1 MRNTRIFWP
10 LAATAFL
17 ALLTG
22 TAGAFDAEAERNRL
36 REKYPDALERC
47 SVFEMM
53 DRAKAFQEID
63 AEQDR
68 TVEAEDWGAFERV
81 ARAGIALKT
90 QPEIWYYNLACALSR
105 QGKTGEALTALEQ
118 SVAAGYRDRRHAEED
133 GDLENLHEEARY
145 RELLD
150 VMSVNDRLTSPK
162 PPITV
167 RDGRF
172 MPTEATTDCSTTKD
186 DEHFMADLAITPDR
200 CPIVFMDRNQP
211 VEGAHAGV
219 DPNLGLIQVDY
230 PAEMVKFRQD
240 RGAANFAFHFAN
252 GQGWVP
258 TLAVSDVT
266 GGTYPGSSLFGESVL
281 EDRLWSLGGLCER
294 NVLQLYAAG
303 IDYGVDGLDRFL
315 ANVPVSVNYVGGKK
329 EQEFFVRA
337 IVGAIRALPA
347 RIRDE
352 AVAKGTLV
360 DVVQKLLRMS
370 QKNVK
375 GTADFLTGAA
385 HPPAFFADN
394 IDMDL
399 LLERAAR
406 TARLPPPTPIP
417 LIVKRQRLPL
427 NELEIPDGNPE
438 VREALRVSL
447 VSASTRG
454 HALAFRGL
462 VQTFTYHF
470 KVSSNDEEKKDAGE
484 LVIRVLQGD
493 ADKVRI
499 KPTEDGNAVDIEV
512 DYHPVFEVEDAH
524 GRKMRTTRVDIGFFR
539 KVGDDYSMPHIV
551 SIAFPPHDT
560 RTYDGDGWLLVA
572 DYSRPQIAPTTNFV
586 SSVFTHGFW
595 RDTYRYSD
603 EGGFLG
609 WTRDEPGKEGP
620 GVEWTDAYVAVVER
634 DEQGRPTRLVRPR
647 TYAWE
652 QERPPL
658 DDELYRTW
666 RAWRG
671 ILQQNAEED
680 FPAVSWICAYASTND
695 VKGMV
700 KRIPYQAYSPRR
712 SNRHA
717 DFGTAAN
724 GFSYPLSFE
733 LEDGLNLYKLS
744 AYGTYLTNHELASL
758 KRGTGQRVP
767 ESTPPKKMRFTP
779 RDRPATDALPS
790 PWPDLSD
797 VEHAFATNL
806 VRIPDG
812 AYRFRR
818 MGGDGEAALVSIQGT
833 IRMWN
838 DRVGEEATRR
848 MDALGFPRCTVREL
862 EVALERIKDEEFASN
877 CTAYV
882 QGTDAAFV
890 EARAKA
896 ITGWRLRD
904 NVCLVMSSDG
914 TVAGGMYSGTPRS
927 YCFAR
932 IDTNQVDDTHS
943 LLNLQW
949 TFPTVDMMRT
959 FFRALG
965 RQEEAENDLAVLIYS
980 GAANFFSYD
989 EKDVLDHLNRAAR
1002 RHLPTAF
1009 HNLGVFYDNRK
1020 EPRRAQS
1027 YHRLAGQFQRHID
1040 YADVFTEVYGETNIT
1055 GWVQYLEREVEAERP
1070 EAYFELA
1077 LERMHAANACTGDEA
1092 RKAALTAEAA
1102 SLVRRGGELGDLM
1115 AMGGLALMGGV
1126 IGETNAVAWAQTAVE
1141 TGFATASTH
1150 RALARAYRNGT
1161 GGLAVDARR
1170 AFELLCHAALEL
1182 GDAEAQFELAQCYQ
1196 LGDVP
1201 EGEKDLEVA
1210 MKLYEV
1216 AARQGLLPA
1225 QKVLEELTRP
1235 DSAEE
1240 NATGEGQEREKKPG
1254 EDHP

>member
-1 MRNTRIFWP
+1 MRNTRIFGP
-10 LAATAFL
+10 LAAVAFGV
-17 ALLTG
+17 LLTG

-36 REKYPDALERC
+36 RVKYPDALERC

-133 GDLENLHEEARY
+133 GDLENLRREARY
-145 RELLD
+145 TELLD
-150 VMSVNDRLTSPK
+150 VISVNDRLSSSK

-167 RDGRF
+167 RKGRF
-172 MPTEATTDCSTTKD
+172 VPTEATTDCSTTKY
-186 DEHFMADLAITPDR
+186 DEYFVALLDVMPDR
-200 CPIVFMDRNQP
+200 CPLVFMDRNQP
-211 VEGAHAGV
+211 VEGTHADA
-219 DPNLGLIQVDY
+219 DPNLGLIQMDY

-240 RGAANFAFHFAN
+240 RGAANFSFRFAN
-252 GQGWVP
+252 GEEDIP

-266 GGTYPGSSLFGESVL
+266 GGIYPGSSLFSESVL
-281 EDRLWSLGGLCER
+281 ENRLWSLGRLCER

-303 IDYGVDGLDRFL
+303 YDYGVDGLDRFL
-315 ANVPVSVNYVGGKK
+315 ANIPVSVNYVGGKK

-352 AVAKGTLV
+352 AVAKGILV

-406 TARLPPPTPIP
+406 MIRLPPPTPLP
-417 LIVKRQRLPL
+417 LIDGVVDERRVLPI
-427 NELEIPDGNPE
+427 NELEIPDCHSGGFY
-438 VREALRVSL
+438 
-447 VSASTRG
+447 VSASTWCG
-454 HALAFRGL
+454 HARTFRGL
-462 VQTFTYHF
+462 GQTLHF
-470 KVSSNDEEKKDAGE
+470 NKVTFAKEEKKDAGE
-484 LVIRVLQGD
+484 LVVRVLQGD

-512 DYHPVFEVEDAH
+512 DYHPVFEVEDVH
-524 GRKMRTTRVDIGFFR
+524 GRKIRTTRVDIGFFR
-539 KVGDDYSMPHIV
+539 KVGDDYSIPHIV

-560 RTYDGDGWLLVA
+560 RTYDGKGRLLVA

-603 EGGFLG
+603 KGDFLG
-609 WTRDEPGKEGP
+609 WTRDVPGKEYP
-620 GVEWTDAYVAVVER
+620 GIEWTDAYVAVVER
-634 DEQGRPTRLVRPR
+634 DEHGRPIRLVRPR
-647 TYAWE
+647 IYAWE
-652 QERPPL
+652 QERPM
-658 DDELYRTW
+658 DDNVYG
-666 RAWRG
+666 AWRS
-671 ILQQNAEED
+671 IMLQESEEN
-680 FPAVSWICAYASTND
+680 FPAVSWICAYASTHD

-700 KRIPYQAYSPRR
+700 KRIPYLAYSPRR
-712 SNRHA
+712 FNLYA
-717 DFGTAAN
+717 DFGAATN

-733 LEDGLNLYKLS
+733 LEVGLDQYRLS
-744 AYGTYLTNHELASL
+744 VGGMYLTNQDLARL
-758 KRGTGQRVP
+758 KRGSGQTVP
-767 ESTPPKKMRFTP
+767 MGTLPKKMRFASRRHSGPDT
-779 RDRPATDALPS
+779 LS
-790 PWPDLSD
+790 LPWPDLSD

-806 VRIPDG
+806 VKIPDG
-812 AYRFRR
+812 AYRFQCID
-818 MGGDGEAALVSIQGT
+818 GDGKVALKSIEQT
-833 IRMWN
+833 FRMWN
-838 DRVGEEATRR
+838 GRMSEVATKR
-848 MDALGFPRCTVREL
+848 MDALGFPRCMAHEL
-862 EVALERIKDEEFASN
+862 ELVLEHGMNSEFTSN

-882 QGTDAAFV
+882 QGTDAVFM

-896 ITGWRLRD
+896 ITGWHLQD
-904 NVCLVMSSDG
+904 NVCLVMYSDG
-914 TVAGGMYSGTPRS
+914 TFGSGKFRGAVAREYI
-927 YCFAR
+927 FVR
-932 IDTNQVDDTHS
+932 IDTNQVDNTGP
-943 LLNLQW
+943 LLTLR
-949 TFPTVDMMRT
+949 TFPTVDMMQT

-980 GAANFFSYD
+980 GVANFFSYD

-1002 RHLPTAF
+1002 KHLPTAF
-1009 HNLGVFYDNRK
+1009 YNLGVFYDNRK
-1020 EPRRAQS
+1020 EPRRAQA
-1027 YHRLAGQFQRHID
+1027 YHRLAEQFQRHID
-1040 YADVFTEVYGETNIT
+1040 YANVFTEVYGETNIT

-1077 LERMHAANACTGDEA
+1077 LERMHAANVCTGDEA

-1115 AMGGLALMGGV
+1115 AMGGLALMGGE

-1141 TGFATASTH
+1141 TGFAMASTH
-1150 RALARAYRNGT
+1150 RALARAYRRGT

-1170 AFELLCHAALEL
+1170 AFKLLVDTALEL
-1182 GDAEAQFELAQCYQ
+1182 DDAEAQFELARCYRQ
-1196 LGDVP
+1196 GDVP
-1201 EGEKDLEVA
+1201 GGEKNLEVA
-1210 MKLYEV
+1210 LKLYEM

-1225 QKVLEELTRP
+1225 QKALEELTRP
-1235 DSAEE
+1235 GRTEE

-1254 EDHP
+1254 EVHP

>member
-1 MRNTRIFWP
+1 MRNARIFRP
-10 LAATAFL
+10 LAAVALWGLL
-17 ALLTG
+17 AG
-22 TAGAFDAEAERNRL
+22 TAGAFDAEAEWNRM

-47 SVFEMM
+47 SVFERM
-53 DRAKAFQEID
+53 DKAKAFQEID
-63 AEQDR
+63 AEQHR
-68 TVEAEDWGAFERV
+68 VVEAEDWVAFERV

-105 QGKTGEALTALEQ
+105 QGKIAEALTALEQ
-118 SVAAGYRDRRHAEED
+118 SVAAGYRNRRHAEQD
-133 GDLENLHEEARY
+133 GDLENLRKEARY

-150 VMSVNDRLTSPK
+150 VMSVNDRLSRPK
-162 PPITV
+162 PPITIQN
-167 RDGRF
+167 GRF
-172 MPTEATTDCSTTKD
+172 MPTEATTYCSTTKY
-186 DEHFMADLAITPDR
+186 DEYFVADLAITPDR
-200 CPIVFMDRNQP
+200 CPLVFMDRNQP
-211 VEGAHAGV
+211 IEGTHADA
-219 DPNLGLIQVDY
+219 DPNLGLIQMDY

-240 RGAANFAFHFAN
+240 RGAANFSFRFAN
-252 GQGWVP
+252 GEGYIP

-281 EDRLWSLGGLCER
+281 ADHLFSLDGLCER

-303 IDYGVDGLDRFL
+303 IDYGVDGLDRYL
-315 ANVPVSVNYVGGKK
+315 ANIPLAVNYVGGKK

-337 IVGAIRALPA
+337 IVGTIRALPA
-347 RIRDE
+347 RVRDE
-352 AVAKGTLV
+352 ATAKGILV

-406 TARLPPPTPIP
+406 MVRLPPPTPLP
-417 LIVKRQRLPL
+417 RIVKRQRLPL
-427 NELEIPDGNPE
+427 NELEIPDSNPE

-454 HALAFRGL
+454 YALAFRGL
-462 VQTFTYHF
+462 VQTLRLKATFA
-470 KVSSNDEEKKDAGE
+470 DDEKKDAGE
-484 LVIRVLQGD
+484 LVVRVLQGD

-499 KPTEDGNAVDIEV
+499 KPMEEDGNAFDVEV
-512 DYHPVFEVEDAH
+512 DYHPVFEVKDAH

-586 SSVFTHGFW
+586 ASAFTRGFW

-603 EGGFLG
+603 KGDFLG
-609 WTRDEPGKEGP
+609 WTRDVPGEEGP
-620 GVEWTDAYVAVVER
+620 GVEWTDAYVAVAER

-652 QERPPL
+652 QERPM
-658 DDELYRTW
+658 DDNNMY

-680 FPAVSWICAYASTND
+680 FPAVSWICTYASTND
-695 VKGMV
+695 VKGTV
-700 KRIPYQAYSPRR
+700 KRIPYQAYWPRR
-712 SNRHA
+712 FNRYA
-717 DFGTAAN
+717 DFGTASN

-733 LEDGLNLYKLS
+733 LEDGLNLYRLS
-744 AYGTYLTNHELASL
+744 AYGTYLTNQELANL

-767 ESTPPKKMRFTP
+767 MSTPPKKMRFTP
-779 RDRPATDALPS
+779 RDRSATDALPL

-818 MGGDGEAALVSIQGT
+818 MDGDGEATLVSIQGT
-833 IRMWN
+833 SRMWN
-838 DRVGEEATRR
+838 DRMGEVATRR

-862 EVALERIKDEEFASN
+862 EVALEQIKDEEFASD

-904 NVCLVMSSDG
+904 NVCLIMSSDG
-914 TVAGGMYSGTPRS
+914 TVGAGMYAGKPRT

-932 IDTNQVDDTHS
+932 IDTNQVDNTHS
-943 LLNLQW
+943 LLNLCW
-949 TFPTVDMMRT
+949 AFPTVDMVQT

-980 GAANFFSYD
+980 GAVNFFSYD
-989 EKDVLDHLNRAAR
+989 ENRVLDLLNRAAR
-1002 RHLPTAF
+1002 KHLPTAF

-1020 EPRRAQS
+1020 EARRAQA
-1027 YHRLAGQFQRHID
+1027 YYRLAEQFQRHTD
-1040 YADVFTEVYGETNIT
+1040 YANVFTEVYGETNIT
-1055 GWVQYLEREVEAERP
+1055 GWVQYLVREVKAERP

-1077 LERMHAANACTGDEA
+1077 LERMHAANACTGDKA

-1115 AMGGLALMGGV
+1115 AMGGLALMGGE

-1141 TGFATASTH
+1141 TGFAMASTH
-1150 RALARAYRNGT
+1150 RALARAYRRGT
-1161 GGLAVDARR
+1161 GGLAVNARR
-1170 AFELLCHAALEL
+1170 AFKLLVHAALEL
-1182 GDAEAQFELAQCYQ
+1182 DDADAQFELAQCYRQ
-1196 LGDVP
+1196 GDVP
-1201 EGEKDLEVA
+1201 GGEKDLEVA
-1210 MKLYEV
+1210 LELYES

-1225 QKVLEELTRP
+1225 RKVLEELTRP
-1235 DSAEE
+1235 DNAEE
-1240 NATGEGQEREKKPG
+1240 NATGEGQEREKKHG
-1254 EDHP
+1254 KVHP

>member
-1 MRNTRIFWP
+1 MRNARIFGP
-10 LAATAFL
+10 LAAVALWGLL
-17 ALLTG
+17 AG
-22 TAGAFDAEAERNRL
+22 TAGAFDAEAERNRM

-53 DRAKAFQEID
+53 DKAKAFQEID

-105 QGKTGEALTALEQ
+105 QGKIAEALTALEQ
-118 SVAAGYRDRRHAEED
+118 SGAAGYRDRRHAEED
-133 GDLENLHEEARY
+133 GDLENLRKEARY
-145 RELLD
+145 TELLD
-150 VMSVNDRLTSPK
+150 VMSVNFRLSSPK

-167 RDGRF
+167 QNGRF
-172 MPTEATTDCSTTKD
+172 MPTEATTDCSTTIH
-186 DEHFMADLAITPDR
+186 DEYFVADLAITPDR
-200 CPIVFMDRNQP
+200 CPLVFMDRNQP
-211 VEGAHAGV
+211 VEGVHADA
-219 DPNLGLIQVDY
+219 DPNLGVIQMDY
-230 PAEMVKFRQD
+230 PAEMVKLGQD
-240 RGAANFAFHFAN
+240 WGTANFAFRFAN
-252 GQGWVP
+252 GKGWVP

-266 GGTYPGSSLFGESVL
+266 GGTYPGRSLFGESVL
-281 EDRLWSLGGLCER
+281 ADHLFSLDGLCER

-303 IDYGVDGLDRFL
+303 IDYGVDGLDRYL
-315 ANVPVSVNYVGGKK
+315 ANIPLAVNYVGGKK

-347 RIRDE
+347 RVRDE
-352 AVAKGTLV
+352 ATAKGILV

-375 GTADFLTGAA
+375 GTDDFLTGAA

-394 IDMDL
+394 IDMGL
-399 LLERAAR
+399 LLERSAR
-406 TARLPPPTPIP
+406 MVRLPPPRPTP
-417 LIVKRQRLPL
+417 LIVKERQGLPL
-427 NELEIPDGNPE
+427 NELENPDCHSG
-438 VREALRVSL
+438 VREALRVFY

-454 HALAFRGL
+454 YALAFRGL
-462 VQTFTYHF
+462 VQTLRF
-470 KVSSNDEEKKDAGE
+470 KATSADEEKQDAGE
-484 LVIRVLQGD
+484 LVVRVLQGD

-499 KPTEDGNAVDIEV
+499 KPTEDGNAVDVEV

-551 SIAFPPHDT
+551 SVAFPPHDT
-560 RTYDGDGWLLVA
+560 RTYDGNGRLLVA

-586 SSVFTHGFW
+586 ASAFTHGSW

-603 EGGFLG
+603 KGDFLG
-609 WTRDEPGKEGP
+609 WTRDSPGKEGP
-620 GVEWTDAYVAVVER
+620 GVEWTVEWTDAYMAVVER

-647 TYAWE
+647 TYAWK
-652 QERPPL
+652 QERPM
-658 DDELYRTW
+658 DDKVYGAL
-666 RAWRG
+666 RG
-671 ILQQNAEED
+671 IQQQNSWKD
-680 FPAVSWICAYASTND
+680 FPAVSWICTYASTND

-700 KRIPYQAYSPRR
+700 KRIPYQAYWPRR
-712 SNRHA
+712 FNRYA
-717 DFGTAAN
+717 DFGTATN

-733 LEDGLNLYKLS
+733 LEDGLNLYRLS
-744 AYGTYLTNHELASL
+744 AYGTYLTNQELANL

-767 ESTPPKKMRFTP
+767 MSTPPKKMRFTP
-779 RDRPATDALPS
+779 RDRSATDALPL

-818 MGGDGEAALVSIQGT
+818 MDGDGEATLVSIQGT
-833 IRMWN
+833 SRMWN
-838 DRVGEEATRR
+838 DRMGEVATRR

-862 EVALERIKDEEFASN
+862 EVALEQIKDEEFASN

-904 NVCLVMSSDG
+904 NVCLIMSSDG
-914 TVAGGMYSGTPRS
+914 TVGAGMYAGKPRT

-932 IDTNQVDDTHS
+932 IDTNQVDNTHS
-943 LLNLQW
+943 LLNLCW
-949 TFPTVDMMRT
+949 TFPTVDMMQT

-965 RQEEAENDLAVLIYS
+965 RQEEAENDLAVLRYS
-980 GAANFFSYD
+980 GAVNFFSYD
-989 EKDVLDHLNRAAR
+989 EKWVLDLLNRAAR
-1002 RHLPTAF
+1002 KHLPTAF

-1020 EPRRAQS
+1020 EARRAQT
-1027 YHRLAGQFQRHID
+1027 YYRLAEQIQRHTD
-1040 YADVFTEVYGETNIT
+1040 YANVFTEVYGETNII
-1055 GWVQYLEREVEAERP
+1055 GWVQYLEREVKAERP
-1070 EAYFELA
+1070 EAYSELA
-1077 LERMHAANACTGDEA
+1077 LERMHAANACTDDEA
-1092 RKAALTAEAA
+1092 RKAALTAEIV
-1102 SLVRRGGELGDLM
+1102 SLARRGGELGDLM
-1115 AMGGLALMGGV
+1115 AMGLLARMGGV
-1126 IGETNAVAWAQTAVE
+1126 IGETNAVAWARTAVE

-1150 RALARAYRNGT
+1150 RALARAYRRGA
-1161 GGLAVDARR
+1161 GGLAVNARK
-1170 AFELLCHAALEL
+1170 AFELLFHAALEL
-1182 GDAEAQFELAQCYQ
+1182 GDAEAQFELAQCFRQ
-1196 LGDVP
+1196 GDVP
-1201 EGEKDLEVA
+1201 GGKKNLEVA
-1210 MKLYEV
+1210 LELYER

-1225 QKVLEELTRP
+1225 RKALEELTRP
-1235 DSAEE
+1235 DNAEE
-1240 NATGEGQEREKKPG
+1240 NATGEGQEREKKHG
-1254 EDHP
+1254 KVHP

>member
-1 MRNTRIFWP
+1 MRNTRIFGP
-10 LAATAFL
+10 LTATAFL
-17 ALLTG
+17 VLLTG
-22 TAGAFDAEAERNRL
+22 AAGAFDAEAERNRL

-53 DRAKAFQEID
+53 DNKKAID

-68 TVEAEDWGAFERV
+68 EVEAEDYWSAFERV
-81 ARAGIALKT
+81 AHTGIALKT
-90 QPEIWYYNLACALSR
+90 ELEIWYYNLACALSR
-105 QGKTGEALTALEQ
+105 KGKIAEALTALEQ
-118 SVAAGYRDRRHAEED
+118 SVAAGYRDRRHAEQD
-133 GDLENLHEEARY
+133 GNLENLRKEARY
-145 RELLD
+145 IELLD
-150 VMSVNDRLTSPK
+150 VMSVNDRLARPK

-167 RDGRF
+167 RNGRF
-172 MPTEATTDCSTTKD
+172 MPTEATTDCSTTKF
-186 DEHFMADLAITPDR
+186 DEYFVADLAITPDR
-200 CPIVFMDRNQP
+200 CPLVFMDRNQP
-211 VEGAHAGV
+211 VEGSHANM
-219 DPNLGLIQVDY
+219 DPNLGLIQMDY
-230 PAEMVKFRQD
+230 PVEMVKSRQD
-240 RGAANFAFHFAN
+240 RGAANFAFRFAN

-266 GGTYPGSSLFGESVL
+266 GGTYPGSSIFGESVL
-281 EDRLWSLGGLCER
+281 ADDRLRPLGRLCER
-294 NVLQLYAAG
+294 NVLQLYEAG
-303 IDYGVDGLDRFL
+303 IDYGVDGLDRYF
-315 ANVPVSVNYVGGKK
+315 ANIPVAVNYVGGKK

-347 RIRDE
+347 RVRDE

-375 GTADFLTGAA
+375 GTGDFLTGAA

-406 TARLPPPTPIP
+406 MARLPPPTPRPMVTDARPVVTDGGRNRPI
-417 LIVKRQRLPL
+417 
-427 NELEIPDGNPE
+427 NELECSGGYFF
-438 VREALRVSL
+438 VST
-447 VSASTRG
+447 SNRG
-454 HALAFRGL
+454 DANAFRGL
-462 VQTFTYHF
+462 YQTLRFY
-470 KVSSNDEEKKDAGE
+470 VAASSAEEVKWNADEIV
-484 LVIRVLQGD
+484 LRVLQGE
-493 ADKVRI
+493 AGKVRI
-499 KPTEDGNAVDIEV
+499 KPTEDGNAVGIEV
-512 DYHPVFEVEDAH
+512 DYHPVFEVVDAH
-524 GRKMRTTRVDIGFFR
+524 GRKIRTTRVDIGLFR
-539 KVGDDYSMPHIV
+539 KVGDDYSMPYII

-560 RTYDGDGWLLVA
+560 RTYDGKGRLLVA

-603 EGGFLG
+603 KGDFLG
-609 WTRDEPGKEGP
+609 WTRDNPGKEGP

-647 TYAWE
+647 LYAWE
-652 QERPPL
+652 QERPM
-658 DDELYRTW
+658 DNNVYVYG
-666 RAWRG
+666 AWRG
-671 ILQQNAEED
+671 ILQQNTEED

-712 SNRHA
+712 FNRYA
-717 DFGTAAN
+717 DFGTATN

-733 LEDGLNLYKLS
+733 LEDGLNLYQLS
-744 AYGTYLTNHELASL
+744 AYGTYQTNQEWANQE
-758 KRGTGQRVP
+758 RGTGQRVP
-767 ESTPPKKMRFTP
+767 MSTHPKKMRFTP
-779 RDRPATDALPS
+779 RNRPATDTLS
-790 PWPDLSD
+790 LPWPDLSD

-818 MGGDGEAALVSIQGT
+818 IDGDGEAALVSIQGT

-838 DRVGEEATRR
+838 DRVGEVATRR

-862 EVALERIKDEEFASN
+862 EVALEQIKDEEFASN

-896 ITGWRLRD
+896 ITGWRLQD

-914 TVAGGMYSGTPRS
+914 TVANGRYSGMPRS
-927 YCFAR
+927 YCIAR
-932 IDTNQVDDTHS
+932 IDTNQVDNTRF
-943 LLNLQW
+943 LLDLQW
-949 TFPTVDMMRT
+949 TFPTADMMQT
-959 FFRALG
+959 FFRAL
-965 RQEEAENDLAVLIYS
+965 RWQKEAENDLAVLIYS
-980 GAANFFSYD
+980 GAANFFLYR
-989 EKDVLDHLNRAAR
+989 EKDVLDRLNSAAR
-1002 RHLPTAF
+1002 KHLPTAF
-1009 HNLGVFYDNRK
+1009 YNLGVFYDNRK
-1020 EPRRAQS
+1020 GPGRAQT
-1027 YHRLAGQFQRHID
+1027 YYRLAEQFQRHID
-1040 YADVFTEVYGETNIT
+1040 YANVFTEVYGETNIT
-1055 GWVQYLEREVEAERP
+1055 EWVQYLEREVKAERP
-1070 EAYFELA
+1070 EAYFELS
-1077 LERMHAANACTGDEA
+1077 LERMHAADACTGDEA

-1141 TGFATASTH
+1141 TGFAMASTY
-1150 RALARAYRNGT
+1150 RALARAYRKGM

-1170 AFELLCHAALEL
+1170 AFGLLAHAAVEL
-1182 GDAEAQFELAQCYQ
+1182 GEAEAQFELAQCYRQ
-1196 LGDVP
+1196 GDVP
-1201 EGEKDLEVA
+1201 WGEKDLEVA
-1210 MKLYEV
+1210 LKLYER
-1216 AARQGLLPA
+1216 AAKQGLLPA

-1235 DSAEE
+1235 GRAEE
-1240 NATGEGQEREKKPG
+1240 NAAGEEQEREKKPG
-1254 EDHP
+1254 EVIP